1 MTALTTPA
9 ARFEPGPWYALPR
22 WKKAIVWLR
31 YRPLA
36 IAKVLV
42 WTMPITLWYWYVVYR
57 DVPLN
62 EFGDKQL
69 SWIEIDDEYVDGMGA
84 LLPSPRHALSLYL
97 SGAGQHEMGRYS
109 TMVWEE
115 GETE

>member
-31 YRPLA
+31 YKLPQFA
-36 IAKVLV
+36 IACR
-42 WTMPITLWYWYVVYR
+42 WFPLWCWRWFVTY
-57 DVPLN
+57 
-62 EFGDKQL
+62 
-69 SWIEIDDEYVDGMGA
+69 
-84 LLPSPRHALSLYL
+84 RHAERGEYGGKRVGLFVTLYPPHSLFRL
-97 SGAGQHEMGRYS
+97 VLADADFKMGRYS